1 TAKREARTV
10 DGYIEGMMCKRSR
23 TLALLLGLGLI
34 LHSGCLFSTG
44 QRYCHFT
51 TATPLPCRQFLV
63 LGFMG
68 GREPWDNDRNGVRKL
83 ALKLRAMP
91 LPAAVETVENTKR
104 DLALQLIH
112 KALDRNRD
120 GDLSE
125 EERRSARIILYGQS
139 FGGAAV
145 VKLARQLQKRQ
156 IPVLLTVQIDSV
168 GRGDALIPSNV
179 RRAANLFQKNG
190 LIIRGEPEIRAQ
202 DAEKTTIVGNF
213 RFDYSRKRIDLKGI
227 PWHKRLFR
235 TAHAKMDRDPEV
247 WTKVEAL
254 IFEDIEKSLAPSR

>member
-1 TAKREARTV
+1 MWKRCRILTLLL
-10 DGYIEGMMCKRSR
+10 G
-23 TLALLLGLGLI
+23 LALLLQV
-34 LHSGCLFSTG
+34 GCLFSTG
-44 QRYCHFT
+44 QRYRHFT
-51 TATPLPCRQFLV
+51 AATPLPSRQFLV

-68 GREPWDNDRNGVRKL
+68 GREPWDNDQNGVRKL

-91 LPAAVETVENTKR
+91 LSAAVETVENTKR

-120 GDLSE
+120 GDLSGE
-125 EERRSARIILYGQS
+125 ETGSAQIILYGQS

-202 DAEKTTIVGNF
+202 DAEKTTILGNF
-213 RFDYSRKRIDLKGI
+213 RFDYKGKKIDLKGV

-247 WTKVEAL
+247 WAKVETL
-254 IFEDIEKSLAPSR
+254 ILEAIGGAPQTPCSQPR